1 MQETKQPRA
10 EQPCTQQP
18 GAKQPVPPHRNQ
30 KQRHAAVKRTATARA
45 ALQPPRHPR
54 QHPRAPPRRRSKPP
68 TAPRAA
74 TPPHRVCAREG
85 CRREDAGRTR
95 VPALW
100 RHAESHGG
108 IDSALSFR
116 RTRLLGHGPGARHR
130 SLTLVGNRC
139 GLLPCHRSPQGE
151 WVQSAHRSPR
161 RGESF
166 APVTTE
172 GIGCG
177 TKFPRTGH
185 HKGGWVRYMPFVRFA
200 KHLPLRC
207 AAGGKGHALL
217 STKSLHPCTVAH
229 FYARPLRPARSSAPR
244 GSAPTA
250 RLPAAPPGS
259 LSRPCLPTGLPS
271 LPSPAA
277 P

>member
-1 MQETKQPRA
+1 MQ
-10 EQPCTQQP
+10 
-18 GAKQPVPPHRNQ
+18 G
-30 KQRHAAVKRTATARA
+30 
-45 ALQPPRHPR
+45 
-54 QHPRAPPRRRSKPP
+54 RRSF
-68 TAPRAA
+68 APV
-74 TPPHRVCAREG
+74 TQG
-85 CRREDAGRTR
+85 M
-95 VPALW
+95 LW
-100 RHAESHGG
+100 GP
-108 IDSALSFR
+108 DSM
-116 RTRLLGHGPGARHR
+116 
-130 SLTLVGNRC
+130 
-139 GLLPCHRSPQGE
+139 LPCRVRSFVPVTTMG
-151 WVQSAHRSPR
+151 VKYGKLAGPKVLLPR

>member
-1 MQETKQPRA
+1 M
-10 EQPCTQQP
+10 
-18 GAKQPVPPHRNQ
+18 
-30 KQRHAAVKRTATARA
+30 
-45 ALQPPRHPR
+45 
-54 QHPRAPPRRRSKPP
+54 
-68 TAPRAA
+68 
-74 TPPHRVCAREG
+74 
-85 CRREDAGRTR
+85 
-95 VPALW
+95 
-100 RHAESHGG
+100 
-108 IDSALSFR
+108 
-116 RTRLLGHGPGARHR
+116 
-130 SLTLVGNRC
+130 
-139 GLLPCHRSPQGE
+139 
-151 WVQSAHRSPR
+151 QSAHRSPR
-161 RGESF
+161 RGESFAPVTTEGIGCGTKFPRTGHHKGGWVRYMPFVRFAKHLRGESF

-277 P
+277 PSDTHVQRLCSAHPAPDRGQTF